1 MMQSLAE
8 GNERLVAPVVVKPAM
23 NIGLWTVQVILAAL
37 FLFSG
42 VMKFMMPVAR
52 MQEGPVK
59 LPGLFLHFIGVAEM
73 LGGLGLI
80 LPGMLR
86 VRRGLTP
93 LAAAGLLIIMIGAT
107 VVTLMGAG
115 GATALLPLA
124 VAVLVAFVAYGR
136 WSWFGA

>member
-1 MMQSLAE
+1 MQSFAE
-8 GNERLVAPVVVKPAM
+8 GNKRLAAPVVVKPAM
-23 NIGLWTVQVILAAL
+23 NIGLWTVQVTLAAL

-107 VVTLMGAG
+107 VVTLMGGG

-124 VAVLVAFVAYGR
+124 VAILVAFVVYGR
-136 WSWFGA
+136 WSWFAA